1 MPCSTLCNRGHQVEG
16 IVFSCQSCP
25 PVDWGCNETSS
36 HSIVSLTQQIYRYE
50 VAKQKCLGTLLYQ
63 AVYCYLFRGIRDGYI
78 FRVLQLTF
86 LDISYNMAKK
96 ITFWVQVYFSSIMLD
111 CWKLPSII
119 WIEKNG
125 IQKDI
130 IQDEQ
135 VRMGFVTNLALDQ
148 SDIQKNLT
156 LLILMIMHMLGFAWS
171 LADCVLCRVSKIFSK
186 ICIGPSS

>member
-1 MPCSTLCNRGHQVEG
+1 MPSSTLCNRGHQVEG

-96 ITFWVQVYFSSIMLD
+96 NHFLSSGL
-111 CWKLPSII
+111 LQF
-119 WIEKNG
+119 NY
-125 IQKDI
+125 
-130 IQDEQ
+130 
-135 VRMGFVTNLALDQ
+135 VR
-148 SDIQKNLT
+148 
-156 LLILMIMHMLGFAWS
+156 LLKVAFYNMNREEWNTERYHP
-171 LADCVLCRVSKIFSK
+171 R
-186 ICIGPSS
+186 